1 MRLRLKRIVRALS
14 RRLVLTARL
23 LCALCLVVANV
34 QAAEPIRVLFIG
46 NSFTFFNNM
55 PEILKVLA
63 ASHQAGPRFETRMVV
78 APGATLQQLWDRGE
92 ARSVIKSS
100 RWDFVVLQEQTSLG
114 SVFLVNGIPR
124 ITSVDGFHQAV
135 RWFAPE
141 IKQSGAKTIL
151 LLTPSHR
158 DAPEEQAALNYAYF
172 EIAREVDASVAPV
185 GIAWQKARVGS
196 QAELWWWDG
205 IHPSNRGSYLS
216 ACVLYASL
224 TGESPVGLTQRIAA
238 PAVNVD
244 GSGAVKYGD
253 IVEIVNLDADESKR
267 YQRTAWDVH
276 RELLQAKGYL
286 SFSKPSA
293 PVLPSLPRGRSIQ
306 SSDLQGTWAGEL
318 RLFVFPEDM
327 SLELTPSRPSFKGQL
342 TLKLKIERPGPPP
355 RSSILADL
363 VLIED
368 ELRFTDNDPVAG
380 HVKFRGV
387 LTDTGLVGIAQ
398 VLNAE
403 DKVTAVGSWSLK
415 KN

>member
-1 MRLRLKRIVRALS
+1 MGVARALI
-14 RRLVLTARL
+14 RRLALTVTL
-23 LCALCLVVANV
+23 LCTLCLVANV
-34 QAAEPIRVLFIG
+34 RAAEPIRVLFVG
-46 NSFTFFNNM
+46 NSFTFYNNM
-55 PEILKVLA
+55 PEMLKVLA
-63 ASHQAGPRFETRMVV
+63 ASHAGGPRFETQMVV
-78 APGATLQQLWDRGE
+78 APGATLRQLWDRGE
-92 ARSVIKSS
+92 ARSEIKSS

-135 RWFAPE
+135 RLFAPE
-141 IKQSGAKTIL
+141 IKRSGAKTIL

-158 DAPEEQAALNYAYF
+158 DAPEEQVALNYAYF

-196 QAELWWWDG
+196 QGELWWWDG

-224 TGESPVGLTQRIAA
+224 TGESPVGLTRRIAV
-238 PAVNVD
+238 PAVNVE
-244 GSGAVKYGD
+244 GTGAVKYGD

-276 RELLQAKGYL
+276 RELSQAKGYL

-318 RLFVFPEDM
+318 RLFVFPEEM
-327 SLELTPSRPSFKGQL
+327 SLELTPKPSLKGQL
-342 TLKLKIERPGPPP
+342 TLKLKIDRPGPPP

-363 VLIED
+363 VLKED

-380 HVKFRGV
+380 RVKFRGV

-398 VLNAE
+398 VSDAE
-403 DKVTAVGSWSLK
+403 DRVTAVGSWSLK